1 MANKTKKLIVSD
13 IQNTLFVIPFYQ
25 RGYRW
30 TGKNV
35 KQLLSDLLSFDNSN
49 EDVEYCLQPIVLQP
63 ISKDNYSVL
72 KEEETVV
79 RVVDGQQ
86 RLTTIA
92 ILLRKL
98 GVSTTWDI
106 YYDTEKKRLSEIMD
120 DKNVKSSINDYFR
133 NEVKDAIDEWLNNN
147 QENDIRQKL
156 KSLFLPNEKK
166 DKRISFLEYDIETTN
181 ENESTNE
188 GHETFL
194 RLNDGKTPLTASE
207 LIKALYMVRSS
218 GLSIQQQME
227 ISKEW
232 EMIENSLRNNQFW
245 LMFNAQGLE
254 DTPTRIDLLF
264 ALVLGINLREA
275 KTYPKM
281 IFDELEDEEKKYDL
295 GKVWDE
301 VLHTFWWM
309 QSCYSD
315 IELCNFLSWIRAYTD
330 NSATT
335 IYKKWC
341 ENPAHNDFKNC
352 IIKIIQ
358 DTTFGGNIINSLDS
372 VDYHWEK
379 GELRKLFVLLNVL
392 DCNKG
397 KERFRFDLFNKSK
410 GWDIEHIDSQTPND
424 FKQDKNKREWLN
436 DAWNELTEEQ
446 KKDFVEKFEFKE
458 AIETFTIENVELVNF
473 ESMADY
479 IVELTQDSKYKL
491 PIDKTHKLGNLAL
504 LNLSINRGYRNDIF
518 PLKRKHIINCVNEG
532 SEYIPPCT
540 VKAFSKFYTE
550 SASKITSWQ
559 ISDYEGY
566 YKVMNNWFEDFMNY
580 KASIS
585 DYKNAITKRI
595 RKDRN
600 DKIEIDRGD
609 WQLTESKGNTPK
621 RFEGPVSFPEF
632 MDTYDVIIPKTQRTY
647 VQGRLD
653 KRGEK
658 CLSGFASKLVES
670 VTNPSPMLLDFVY
683 GINICNGE
691 NSFYPLDGQ
700 QRLTTLLLL
709 SWLCDFS
716 KPNWT
721 FKYESRRSTEIFVK
735 ELLMSQPP
743 QMVKPNNYDELK
755 KHNRDYT
762 SLCKDYIRKL
772 PWFHESWLCDACI
785 CGMLEMLDSLYDKLL
800 NAPMKSKPSM
810 DSIVFLINYLDVSK
824 KSYDHIFLKMNS
836 RGRELSEWDNINAV
850 LNEFL
855 PVSLINRWPDKIQ
868 SWYELMWNTV
878 SKGKQDTDIINIVDN
893 RMMDVVNLA
902 LVCVGYSGKSDNT
915 FELSKWLQS
924 SDEDV
929 VEKFYTF
936 CENFFSALEI
946 NKSNEDLHYL
956 VPSWSQN
963 YDPRIPDFACEE
975 SKIVNEFYQPL
986 LAFYASEKSTE
997 ENWMRVIWNLVENID
1012 VKRDSFHQAIH
1023 LIDELADHKDII
1035 LSYLSGIS
1043 TRNITKCYQNAEN
1056 QLQEEIAKAKQ
1067 ILNGEQRL
1075 DGKTWKKIIVGAEK
1089 YAFFKGTIRF
1099 LFTDGEGNINWCDF
1113 DTKWSNAK
1121 KYFAENGNGVKV
1133 EYTTNAILLRS
1144 FISKFNKWGDFW
1156 GINYDNE
1163 PSTWKMLLTSRFE
1176 STHCILTNIV
1186 DTNCDFTTFNASL
1199 KEFNNGFEDLQ
1210 QDLVKTTILVEAS
1223 KWNSQLNWKYNTY
1236 CLYPRRNRLEWKVY
1250 VIGNQRNQIL
1260 SSLCD
1265 KKQIIVDGNR
1275 RFQSGD
1281 NDNFFWG
1288 WDIQFTYTNKN
1299 YYFQWHRNG
1308 YVRLIQDLNECKPIL
1323 KNKDGEDNQDNWYWF
1338 TPSTET
1344 ETFIKQLDCLIA
1356 QAYPNESDKTYC
1368 VNCQNNLC
1376 D

>member
-63 ISKDNYSVL
+63 ISKDNYSKVL

-92 ILLRKL
+92 IILRKL

-120 DKNVKSSINDYFR
+120 DKNVKSSINNYFR
-133 NEVKDAIDEWLNNN
+133 NEVNDAIDKWFLNHEN
-147 QENDIRQKL
+147 QGNDIRQKL
-156 KSLFLPNEKK
+156 KTLFLPNEKK
-166 DKRISFLEYDIETTN
+166 DKRIKDKRIAFLEYDIETLN

-232 EMIENSLRNNQFW
+232 EIIENSLRNNQFW

-275 KTYPKM
+275 KAYPKM

-295 GKVWDE
+295 EKVWNE
-301 VLHTFWWM
+301 ILHTFWWM

-335 IYKKWC
+335 IYKKWR

-358 DTTFGGNIINSLDS
+358 DTTFEGNIINSLDS

-397 KERFRFDLFNKSK
+397 KERFRFDLFNRSK

-424 FKQDKNKREWLN
+424 FKHDKNKREWLN

-446 KKDFVEKFEFKE
+446 KNDFIENFEFKDSV
-458 AIETFTIENVELVNF
+458 ETFAIENVDLVNF
-473 ESMADY
+473 ESMAKY
-479 IVELTQDSKYKL
+479 IVELTQDSKCKL

-504 LNLSINRGYRNDIF
+504 LNLSINRGYKNDIF
-518 PLKRKHIINCVNEG
+518 PLKRKYIINCINEG

-540 VKAFSKFYTE
+540 IKAFSKFYTE

-559 ISDYEGY
+559 ISDYEDY
-566 YKVMNNWFEDFMNY
+566 YNVMNQWFMRFMNN
-580 KASIS
+580 KNVIS
-585 DYKNAITKRI
+585 DCKKAFKTQCLTREGADRI
-595 RKDRN
+595 EPEQEN
-600 DKIEIDRGD
+600 QQIIEI
-609 WQLTESKGNTPK
+609 QESGRQ
-621 RFEGPVSFPEF
+621 RFMEPVSFPEF
-632 MDTYDVIIPKTQRTY
+632 MDTYDVIIPKIQRLY

-653 KRGEK
+653 KYGKK
-658 CLSGFASKLVES
+658 CLWGFADKLVES
-670 VTNPSPMLLDFVY
+670 VSKQTSMLLDFVY
-683 GINICNGE
+683 GIETNNAGKNI
-691 NSFYPLDGQ
+691 FYPLDGQ

-709 SWLCDFS
+709 SWLCGFS

-743 QMVKPNNYDELK
+743 RMVKPNNYDEVK
-755 KHNRDYT
+755 KHNRNYP
-762 SLCKDYIRKL
+762 SLCKDYICNL
-772 PWFHESWLCDACI
+772 PWFHESWLCDAGI

-800 NAPMKSKPSM
+800 NSPMKSISSM

-855 PVSLINRWPDKIQ
+855 PVSLINTWPDKIQ
-868 SWYELMWNTV
+868 SWYESMWNTV

-936 CENFFSALEI
+936 CEIFFSALEI
-946 NKSNEDLHYL
+946 NKSNEDLYYL
-956 VPSWSQN
+956 VPSWSRN
-963 YDPRIPDFACEE
+963 SDPRLPDFACEE

-1023 LIDELADHKDII
+1023 LVDELANHKDAI
-1035 LSYLSGIS
+1035 LSYLSGVS
-1043 TRNITKCYQNAEN
+1043 TTDITTCYQKAEN
-1056 QLQEEIAKAKQ
+1056 QLQEEIVKAKQ
-1067 ILNGEQRL
+1067 IENGGN
-1075 DGKTWKKIIVGAEK
+1075 DWGIKIKESEK
-1089 YAFFKGTIRF
+1089 YAFFRGAIRF
-1099 LFTDGEGNINWCDF
+1099 LFTNGVGNIEWNDF
-1113 DTKWSNAK
+1113 DRKNQNIKKLIPEKKEVRHTISLLIPYVSEETLCGFYYYHKWISNNDEDLRSILLYNKAVPSLHDFLLQNK
-1121 KYFAENGNGVKV
+1121 LKCNTLLHKDIVDLCEIAFEGRGYLQIGWDNESKYIWTNYEKRRKYFRWCSYIVGNESYMRLTEIIDKSKFFEIPEEQRNRRIGRHIQGLYLHFKYKCPDHCHCFTLYGNNTICLMSDNWKEKMLNSDDPNGFCFPV
-1133 EYTTNAILLRS
+1133 EKTNAEDQLIDQVEEL
-1144 FISKFNKWGDFW
+1144 ITK
-1156 GINYDNE
+1156 YDK
-1163 PSTWKMLLTSRFE
+1163 S
-1176 STHCILTNIV
+1176 
-1186 DTNCDFTTFNASL
+1186 
-1199 KEFNNGFEDLQ
+1199 
-1210 QDLVKTTILVEAS
+1210 VK
-1223 KWNSQLNWKYNTY
+1223 
-1236 CLYPRRNRLEWKVY
+1236 P
-1250 VIGNQRNQIL
+1250 
-1260 SSLCD
+1260 
-1265 KKQIIVDGNR
+1265 
-1275 RFQSGD
+1275 
-1281 NDNFFWG
+1281 
-1288 WDIQFTYTNKN
+1288 
-1299 YYFQWHRNG
+1299 
-1308 YVRLIQDLNECKPIL
+1308 
-1323 KNKDGEDNQDNWYWF
+1323 
-1338 TPSTET
+1338 
-1344 ETFIKQLDCLIA
+1344 
-1356 QAYPNESDKTYC
+1356 
-1368 VNCQNNLC
+1368 
-1376 D
+1376 